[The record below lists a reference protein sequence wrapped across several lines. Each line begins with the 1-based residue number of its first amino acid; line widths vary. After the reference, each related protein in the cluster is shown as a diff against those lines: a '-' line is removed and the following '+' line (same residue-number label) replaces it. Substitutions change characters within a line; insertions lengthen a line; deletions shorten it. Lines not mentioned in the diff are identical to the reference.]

1 MDTYDEQEKKKLRGD
16 SESEKFY
23 EHFENYSSPY
33 VLERYQRWLNNDQS
47 QEESDDENFIGMF
60 KAYLRKQER
69 HLKVKYL

>member
-33 VLERYQRWLNNDQS
+33 VLERY
-47 QEESDDENFIGMF
+47 
-60 KAYLRKQER
+60 
-69 HLKVKYL
+69 